1 MSLAKLVVGLGN
13 SGPGYEWTRH
23 NLGFMVV
30 TYLAASGH
38 MSFRRSRHCRGL
50 MAKGEMAHKRCGL
63 LKPLTFMNNSGQ
75 AVKDILDLEDL
86 ALENVLVVCDD
97 YHLAF
102 GEIRLRLKGS
112 AGGHQ
117 GLISIIQEVGA
128 DAFSRLRVG
137 IGAPRPGQ
145 DPADPGHPG
154 LVCYY

>member
-86 ALENVLVVCDD
+86 ALENEPAIAIGLEMSFDD
-97 YHLAF
+97 FAF
-102 GEIRLRLKGS
+102 WRPIREVINALKFIKPEIEFGT
-112 AGGHQ
+112 G
-117 GLISIIQEVGA
+117 
-128 DAFSRLRVG
+128 
-137 IGAPRPGQ
+137 
-145 DPADPGHPG
+145 
-154 LVCYY
+154 